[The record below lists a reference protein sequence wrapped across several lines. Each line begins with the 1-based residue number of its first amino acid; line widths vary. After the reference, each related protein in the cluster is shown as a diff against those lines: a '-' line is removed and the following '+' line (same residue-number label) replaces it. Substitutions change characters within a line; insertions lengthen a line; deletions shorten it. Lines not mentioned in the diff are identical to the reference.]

1 MFPSCSPLLL
11 LGDMLSKRLQS
22 TESLPKRK
30 ARGYNGS
37 LGEGRGAR
45 CGGREGGNRQPF
57 NCEPPKKE

>member
-11 LGDMLSKRLQS
+11 LSDRLSKRLQS

-37 LGEGRGAR
+37 GGWGER
-45 CGGREGGNRQPF
+45 CGGREGESGQPF
-57 NCEPPKKE
+57 NCEPLEKE

>member
-11 LGDMLSKRLQS
+11 LSDRLSKRLQS

-37 LGEGRGAR
+37 GGRGGRGAVWR
-45 CGGREGGNRQPF
+45 QGRG
-57 NCEPPKKE
+57 KWAAI